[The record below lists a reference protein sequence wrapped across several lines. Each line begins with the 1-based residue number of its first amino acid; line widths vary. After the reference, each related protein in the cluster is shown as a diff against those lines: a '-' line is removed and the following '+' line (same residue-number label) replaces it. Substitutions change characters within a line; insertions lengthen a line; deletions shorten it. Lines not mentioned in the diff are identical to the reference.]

1 MTWLLSLL
9 GVGGIAVA
17 LIFIPGALP
26 AAIQALGALIS
37 AIRRNPWQFALIAS
51 LCLSAWL
58 YMGKRSET
66 RRADAWHHA
75 WQAQKNASDAAAAA
89 QKALNAKIQSTYQ
102 EQADGAQE
110 RHIARDAGMR
120 SATADFIRA
129 NRVQPGQCE
138 AGASNPSPAASGA
151 PVPQEPT
158 ASPVM
163 VAVEQSD
170 VETCA
175 ADYGYALSA
184 YEWAKGLLDAG
195 VAR

>member
-1 MTWLLSLL
+1 MTWLL
-9 GVGGIAVA
+9 GIAGLLKQGLSALFGLIRTYPWQTACVA
-17 LIFIPGALP
+17 LLLA
-26 AAIQALGALIS
+26 
-37 AIRRNPWQFALIAS
+37 
-51 LCLSAWL
+51 CCWL
-58 YMGKRSET
+58 YMGKRSEA

-89 QKALNAKIQSTYQ
+89 QKALNAKIQFTYQ

-120 SATADFIRA
+120 SATSDFIRA

-138 AGASNPSPAASGA
+138 ASRSDPSPAASGA

-158 ASPVM
+158 ASPVL

-170 VETCA
+170 VEACA

-184 YEWAKGLLDAG
+184 YEWASGLIKAG
-195 VAR
+195 VAK